1 MCIVCID
8 ICFCWGGYCSSCGAG
23 NTLGVTETSLAVTRA
38 TIGRR
43 AVKAWED
50 LPYKEGLPW
59 ADLPYK
65 EGLPWAELPYK
76 EGLPW
81 PDLPCSISVDDVG
94 VVRTLGSISQ
104 SLSYET
110 SSLRCCW
117 SKQYLHCTSYIRY
130 AFVHYK
136 KDLVLLAPSSHTLAI
151 ATHGTC
157 PRVRR
162 TGRSA
167 SGSAEV

>member
-8 ICFCWGGYCSSCGAG
+8 ICFCRGGYCSLCGAG

-50 LPYKEGLPW
+50 
-59 ADLPYK
+59 
-65 EGLPWAELPYK
+65 LPYK

-157 PRVRR
+157 PWVRR

>member
-8 ICFCWGGYCSSCGAG
+8 ICFCRGGYCSSCGAG

-50 LPYKEGLPW
+50 LS
-59 ADLPYK
+59 
-65 EGLPWAELPYK
+65 YK